1 MPTYE
6 FACPHGHEFTRFY
19 RKISDGVATLPCPEC
34 GEVATRQISAG
45 AGLVFKGSGFYIT
58 DYGKDGKKGV
68 SPAKPSEH
76 GSGGAKSGD
85 STNGAASGSATAT
98 PTGTSDG
105 SSGGSSAATPA
116 GGSSGGAAKKKG
128 SSSE

>member
-6 FACPHGHEFTRFY
+6 FACPNGHEFTRFY

-34 GEVATRQISAG
+34 GAVATRQISAG

-68 SPAKPSEH
+68 SPATASEH
-76 GSGGAKSGD
+76 GSGGAKSSD
-85 STNGAASGSATAT
+85 SKNGATSGSGAATSA
-98 PTGTSDG
+98 GTSDG

-116 GGSSGGAAKKKG
+116 AGSGGGAAKKAG